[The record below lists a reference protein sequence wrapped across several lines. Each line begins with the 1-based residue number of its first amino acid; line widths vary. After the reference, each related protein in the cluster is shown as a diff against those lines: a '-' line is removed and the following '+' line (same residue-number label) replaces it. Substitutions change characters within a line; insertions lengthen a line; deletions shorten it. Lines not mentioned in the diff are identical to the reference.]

1 MAKKKRTCN
10 SRKIQRYGSALD
22 IYDASRRDPLEGLR
36 QANLTPKKRCCKKT
50 VRCKNCPL
58 VVNKLQRALYA
69 GMVDSE
75 DLLNYSDELRG
86 TA

>member
-1 MAKKKRTCN
+1 MGKVKRTRN

-22 IYDASRRDPLEGLR
+22 IHDATRTDPLEGLR
-36 QANLTPKKRCCKKT
+36 QAYVTPKKRCCRKT

-58 VVNKLQRALYA
+58 VVNKLQRAVYS
-69 GMVDSE
+69 GVVDSE
-75 DLLNYSDELRG
+75 DLLNYSQELRG